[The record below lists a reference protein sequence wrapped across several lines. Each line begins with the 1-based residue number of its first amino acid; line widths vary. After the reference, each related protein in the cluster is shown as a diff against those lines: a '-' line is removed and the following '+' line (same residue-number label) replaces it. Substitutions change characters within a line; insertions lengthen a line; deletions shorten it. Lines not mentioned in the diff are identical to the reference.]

1 MARDHHSDAELR
13 ALYDQLR
20 CGDVTRTPSAE
31 SMLFRAKRAAPPRRF
46 APIRLALPLA
56 AAATLVLVIANGR
69 ESAETEFRNAVE
81 AWTEQQGTWRSP
93 TDFLLDLPGRELLST
108 APRIGHTSPWSL
120 PTPVDS
126 ASGDDT

>member
-1 MARDHHSDAELR
+1 MSQDEQSDGELR
-13 ALYDQLR
+13 GLYGKLR
-20 CGDVTRTPSAE
+20 RHDEQRAPDAGA
-31 SMLFRAKRAAPPRRF
+31 MLFRAKRAAPPRRF

-56 AAATLVLVIANGR
+56 AVATLVLVIANGR